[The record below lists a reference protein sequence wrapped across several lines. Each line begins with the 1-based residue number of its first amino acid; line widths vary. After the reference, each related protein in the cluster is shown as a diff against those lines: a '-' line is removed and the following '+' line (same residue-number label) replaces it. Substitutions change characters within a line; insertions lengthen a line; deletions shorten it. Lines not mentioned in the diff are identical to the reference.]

1 MVCPAITSELEGAKA
16 KGEDGNRWDF
26 VLYRFSGEPP
36 IYVKYGN
43 LIIALIKSGPEVF
56 YSIWLNGW
64 VWD

>member
-1 MVCPAITSELEGAKA
+1 MVCPAITSELEGAEV
-16 KGEDGNRWDF
+16 GDGDRWDV

-43 LIIALIKSGPEVF
+43 LIIALIKSGPGVF

-64 VWD
+64 VRG